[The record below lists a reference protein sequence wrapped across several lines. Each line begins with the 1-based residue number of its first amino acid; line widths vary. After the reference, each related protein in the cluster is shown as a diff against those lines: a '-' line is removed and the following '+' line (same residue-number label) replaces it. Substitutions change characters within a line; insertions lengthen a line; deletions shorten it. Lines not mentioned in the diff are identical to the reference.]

1 MSRPTMRIVTHA
13 VLMITFCLVA
23 PQIWSRDVVLFEED
37 FEGVPLEAS
46 IMEQIKD
53 DKVWSG
59 TPPEGWEITN
69 ENPKDLGM
77 PEWRT
82 WAIVD
87 LEWWTRTAEDQ
98 RRSEFTGVHN
108 DGKGVGKGAVSDPD
122 EWDDW
127 EGNGDPDAKSR
138 WNGHLITPPIKI
150 KGAAAESLVLTLD
163 SSWRPEDT
171 QNGEITVS
179 FDGGKE
185 EQILFF
191 KSVGIDAGAHTL
203 VTIPTLKLKEDK
215 INDGEQINETLEIPI
230 DNPAGVAEMT
240 ISFGVI
246 DAQNDWWWAIDNIK
260 LISTAF
266 DVEPRD
272 KLAVKWAE
280 IKRLQ

>member
-1 MSRPTMRIVTHA
+1 MSPPTMRVVTHA

-127 EGNGDPDAKSR
+127 AGNGDPDALSR

>member
-1 MSRPTMRIVTHA
+1 MNSRAIRAFTYS
-13 VLMITFCLVA
+13 VLVITLWLA
-23 PQIWSRDVVLFEED
+23 ASTIWGIDTVLFEED
-37 FEGVPLEAS
+37 FEDVPLESS
-46 IMEQIKD
+46 IAEQLKD
-53 DKVWSG
+53 KKVWSG
-59 TPPEGWEITN
+59 TPPDGWEITN

-87 LEWWTRTAEDQ
+87 LEWWTATAEDQ
-98 RRSEFTGVHN
+98 RRSEFTQKQN
-108 DGKGVGKGAVSDPD
+108 DGKGIGKGAVSDPD

-127 EGNGDPDAKSR
+127 ELNGDPDALSR

-150 KGAAAESLVLTLD
+150 KGAAAKSLVLTLD

-171 QNGEITVS
+171 QDGEITVS

-185 EQILFF
+185 EQILLFE
-191 KSVGIDAGAHTL
+191 SVGIDAGAHTL
-203 VTIPTLKLKEDK
+203 VTIPTLKEKEEK
-215 INDGEQINETLEIPI
+215 VNDGEQINETLEIPI
-230 DNPAGVAEMT
+230 DNPANAAEMI

-272 KLAVKWAE
+272 KLTVKWAE
-280 IKRLQ
+280 IKALQ

>member
-1 MSRPTMRIVTHA
+1 MSSTTVRIVTYA
-13 VLMITFCLVA
+13 VLTITFCLVT
-23 PQIWSRDVVLFEED
+23 PQTWSREVVLFEED
-37 FEGVPLEAS
+37 FEGVALEAS
-46 IMEQIKD
+46 IMEEIKD
-53 DKVWSG
+53 KNVWSG

-87 LEWWTRTAEDQ
+87 LEWWTRTAGDQ

-108 DGKGVGKGAVSDPD
+108 DGKGIGKGAVSDPD

-127 EGNGDPDAKSR
+127 EGNGDPDAQSR
-138 WNGHLITPPIKI
+138 WNGHLITPPIKV

-203 VTIPTLKLKEDK
+203 VTIPTLKLKEEK

-246 DAQNDWWWAIDNIK
+246 DAQNDWWWAIDNIQ
-260 LISTAF
+260 LVSTAY
-266 DVEPRD
+266 DVEPRG

-280 IKRLQ
+280 IKNLQ

>member
-1 MSRPTMRIVTHA
+1 MSSTALRIVTYA
-13 VLMITFCLVA
+13 VLTIIFCLVA
-23 PQIWSRDVVLFEED
+23 PQIWSREVVLFEED
-37 FEGVPLEAS
+37 FEDVPLEAS

-53 DKVWSG
+53 KNVWSG

-87 LEWWTRTAEDQ
+87 LEWWTATAEDQ

-108 DGKGVGKGAVSDPD
+108 DGKGIGNGAVSDPD

-127 EGNGDPDAKSR
+127 EGNGNPDALSR

-150 KGAAAESLVLTLD
+150 KGAAAKSLVLTLD

-185 EQILFF
+185 ESILFF

-203 VTIPTLKLKEDK
+203 VTIPTLKLKEEK

-230 DNPAGVAEMT
+230 DNPAGAAEMV

-246 DAQNDWWWAIDNIK
+246 DAQNDWWWAIDNIT

-266 DVEPRD
+266 PVEPRH
-272 KLAVKWAE
+272 KLAVRWAE
-280 IKRLQ
+280 IKS

>member
-1 MSRPTMRIVTHA
+1 MNSRAIRVFTYS
-13 VLMITFCLVA
+13 VLVITFWLA
-23 PQIWSRDVVLFEED
+23 ASTIWGIDTVLFEED
-37 FEGVPLEAS
+37 FEDVPLESS
-46 IMEQIKD
+46 IAEQLKD
-53 DKVWSG
+53 KRVWSG
-59 TPPEGWEITN
+59 TPPDDWEITN

-87 LEWWTRTAEDQ
+87 LEWWTATAEDQ
-98 RRSEFTGVHN
+98 RRSEFTGIHN
-108 DGKGVGKGAVSDPD
+108 DGKGIGKGAVADPD

-127 EGNGDPDAKSR
+127 EGNGNPDALSR

-150 KGAAAESLVLTLD
+150 KGAAEKSLVLTLD

-171 QNGEITVS
+171 QDGEITVS

-185 EQILFF
+185 EQILLFE
-191 KSVGIDAGAHTL
+191 SVGIDAGAHTL
-203 VTIPTLKLKEDK
+203 VTIPTLKEKEEK

-230 DNPAGVAEMT
+230 DNPTGAAEMT

-272 KLAVKWAE
+272 KLTVKWAK
-280 IKRLQ
+280 IKALQ

>member
-1 MSRPTMRIVTHA
+1 MNSSIMGVFVSVI
-13 VLMITFCLVA
+13 LITVFCLATPLV
-23 PQIWSRDVVLFEED
+23 WSRDTVLFEED
-37 FEGVPLEAS
+37 FEGVTLEGS

-108 DGKGVGKGAVSDPD
+108 DGKGVGNGAVSDPD

-127 EGNGDPDAKSR
+127 AGNGDPDALSR

-150 KGAAAESLVLTLD
+150 KGAAAKSLVLTLD

-171 QNGEITVS
+171 QNAEILVS

-203 VTIPTLKLKEDK
+203 VTIPTLKLKEEK
-215 INDGEQINETLEIPI
+215 MNDGEQINETLEIPI
-230 DNPAGVAEMT
+230 DNPAGVTEMT

-266 DVEPRD
+266 DVEPKD
-272 KLAVKWAE
+272 KLAVKWGK
-280 IKRLQ
+280 IKALQ

>member
-1 MSRPTMRIVTHA
+1 MRIVTYA
-13 VLMITFCLVA
+13 VLMMIFCLVA
-23 PQIWSRDVVLFEED
+23 PQIWSREAVLFEED
-37 FEGVPLEAS
+37 FEGVTLEAS

-53 DKVWSG
+53 KDVWSG

-108 DGKGVGKGAVSDPD
+108 DGKGIGNGAVSDPD

-127 EGNGDPDAKSR
+127 EGNGDPDAQSR

-150 KGAAAESLVLTLD
+150 KGAAAKSLVLTLD

-203 VTIPTLKLKEDK
+203 VTIPTLKLKEEK

-230 DNPAGVAEMT
+230 DNPAGITEMT

-266 DVEPRD
+266 DIEPRD

>member
-1 MSRPTMRIVTHA
+1 MNSITMRIVTYA
-13 VLMITFCLVA
+13 VLSITFCLVA
-23 PQIWSRDVVLFEED
+23 PQTWSREVVLFEED
-37 FEGVPLEAS
+37 FEGVTLEAS

-53 DKVWSG
+53 KDVWSG

-127 EGNGDPDAKSR
+127 EGNGDPDAQSR

-150 KGAAAESLVLTLD
+150 KGAAAKSLVLTLD

-171 QNGEITVS
+171 QNGEIIVS
-179 FDGGKE
+179 FDGDKE
-185 EQILFF
+185 EHILFF

-203 VTIPTLKLKEDK
+203 VTIPTLKLKED
-215 INDGEQINETLEIPI
+215 
-230 DNPAGVAEMT
+230 NPAGVAEMT
-240 ISFGVI
+240 ISFGVV

-266 DVEPRD
+266 SVEPRH
-272 KLAVKWAE
+272 KLAVRWAE
-280 IKRLQ
+280 IKS

>member
-1 MSRPTMRIVTHA
+1 MNSSFIGIVARATFIVTLCFTTSLVWA
-13 VLMITFCLVA
+13 VDT
-23 PQIWSRDVVLFEED
+23 VLFEED
-37 FEGVPLEAS
+37 FEGVTLGSS

-53 DKVWSG
+53 KKVWSG

-127 EGNGDPDAKSR
+127 AGNGDPDALSR

-150 KGAAAESLVLTLD
+150 KGAAAKSLVLTLD

-171 QNGEITVS
+171 QTAEITVR
-179 FDGGKE
+179 FDGGAE
-185 EQILFF
+185 ERILLF

-203 VTIPTLKLKEDK
+203 VTIPTLDLDEEDIK
-215 INDGEQINETLEIPI
+215 DGDQINETLEIPI
-230 DNPAGVAEMT
+230 DNPAGAAEMT

-266 DVEPRD
+266 SVEPKH
-272 KLAVKWAE
+272 KLAVRWAE
-280 IKRLQ
+280 LKS

>member
-1 MSRPTMRIVTHA
+1 MNSSIVRGFVHA
-13 VLMITFCLVA
+13 ILITTFCLPVSLVWA
-23 PQIWSRDVVLFEED
+23 ADTVLFEED
-37 FEGVPLEAS
+37 FEDVTLDSS
-46 IMEQIKD
+46 INEQVKD
-53 DKVWSG
+53 KKVWSG
-59 TPPEGWEITN
+59 IPPEGWEITN

-87 LEWWTRTAEDQ
+87 LEWWTATAEDQ

-108 DGKGVGKGAVSDPD
+108 DGKGVGKGAVADPD

-127 EGNGDPDAKSR
+127 ELNGDPDAISR
-138 WNGHLITPPIKI
+138 WNGHLITPSIKI
-150 KGAAAESLVLTLD
+150 KGAAASSLVLKLD

-185 EQILFF
+185 ERILFF
-191 KSVGIDAGAHTL
+191 QSVGIDAGAHTL
-203 VTIPTLKLKEDK
+203 VTIPTLKLKEEE

-230 DNPAGVAEMT
+230 DNPADAAEMI

-246 DAQNDWWWAIDNIK
+246 DAQNDWWWAIDNIN
-260 LISTAF
+260 LISTAY

-280 IKRLQ
+280 IKALQ

>member
-1 MSRPTMRIVTHA
+1 MNSSIMEVVISTLLITVFYFAIPSVWA
-13 VLMITFCLVA
+13 VDT
-23 PQIWSRDVVLFEED
+23 VLFEEN
-37 FEGVPLEAS
+37 FEDVTLESS
-46 IMEQIKD
+46 INEQVKD
-53 DKVWSG
+53 KKVWSG
-59 TPPEGWEITN
+59 IPPEGWEITN
-69 ENPKDLGM
+69 ENPEDLGM

-87 LEWWTRTAEDQ
+87 LEWWTATAEDQ

-108 DGKGVGKGAVSDPD
+108 DGKGIGKGAVADPD

-127 EGNGDPDAKSR
+127 ELNGDPDALSR

-150 KGAAAESLVLTLD
+150 KGAAAKSLILTLD

-179 FDGGKE
+179 FDGGAE
-185 EQILFF
+185 ERILFF

-203 VTIPTLKLKEDK
+203 VTIPTLKMDEEKL
-215 INDGEQINETLEIPI
+215 NDGEQINETLEIPI
-230 DNPAGVAEMT
+230 DNPANATEMV

-246 DAQNDWWWAIDNIK
+246 DAQNDWWWAIDNIM

-266 DVEPRD
+266 SVEPRH
-272 KLAVKWAE
+272 KLAIRWAE
-280 IKRLQ
+280 IKS

>member
-1 MSRPTMRIVTHA
+1 MDSSIMGVVGR
-13 VLMITFCLVA
+13 VLLITTFCLSTLLVWA
-23 PQIWSRDVVLFEED
+23 ADTVLFEED
-37 FEGVPLEAS
+37 FEDVTLKAS
-46 IMEQIKD
+46 IMEQVKD
-53 DKVWSG
+53 NKVWSG
-59 TPPEGWEITN
+59 TPPKGWEITN

-87 LEWWTRTAEDQ
+87 LEWWTATAEDQ

-108 DGKGVGKGAVSDPD
+108 DGKGIGNGAVSDPD

-127 EGNGDPDAKSR
+127 DGNGDPDAISR

-150 KGAAAESLVLTLD
+150 KGAAAKSLVLTLD

-171 QNGEITVS
+171 QNAEITVR
-179 FDGGKE
+179 FDGGAE
-185 EQILFF
+185 ERILFF

-203 VTIPTLKLKEDK
+203 VTIPTLDMDEEDIK
-215 INDGEQINETLEIPI
+215 DGEQINETLEIPI
-230 DNPAGVAEMT
+230 DNPANATEMI

-266 DVEPRD
+266 SVEPKH
-272 KLAVKWAE
+272 KLAVRWAE
-280 IKRLQ
+280 LKS

>member
-1 MSRPTMRIVTHA
+1 MNSSIIG
-13 VLMITFCLVA
+13 ITIRVILIASFSFAATLVYA
-23 PQIWSRDVVLFEED
+23 RDTVLFEED
-37 FEGVPLEAS
+37 FEGVKLEAS

-53 DKVWSG
+53 KDVWSG
-59 TPPEGWEITN
+59 TPPDGWEITN
-69 ENPKDLGM
+69 ENPDDLGM

-87 LEWWTRTAEDQ
+87 FEWWTRTAEDQ

-108 DGKGVGKGAVSDPD
+108 DGKGEGKGAVSDPD

-127 EGNGDPDAKSR
+127 EGNGDPDAQSR

-150 KGAAAESLVLTLD
+150 KGAAEKSLVLKLD

-171 QNGEITVS
+171 QNAEIIVS

-203 VTIPTLKLKEDK
+203 VTIPTLKLKEEK

-230 DNPAGVAEMT
+230 DNPAGAAEMV

-246 DAQNDWWWAIDNIK
+246 DAQNDWWWAIDNIE

-272 KLAVKWAE
+272 KLAVRWAE
-280 IKRLQ
+280 IKSLQ

>member
-1 MSRPTMRIVTHA
+1 MNNSTLRVVTQA
-13 VLMITFCLVA
+13 ILMIIFCLVT
-23 PQIWSRDVVLFEED
+23 PQIWAVDTVLFEED
-37 FEGVPLEAS
+37 FEGVPLESS
-46 IMEQIKD
+46 IKERVKD
-53 DKVWSG
+53 KKVWSG
-59 TPPEGWEITN
+59 APPDGWEITN
-69 ENPKDLGM
+69 ENPDDLGM

-87 LEWWTRTAEDQ
+87 LEWWTATAEDQ

-108 DGKGVGKGAVSDPD
+108 DGKGKGKGAVSDPD

-127 EGNGDPDAKSR
+127 ELNGDPDALSR
-138 WNGHLITPPIKI
+138 WNGHLITPSIKI
-150 KGAAAESLVLTLD
+150 KGAAAESLILKLD

-185 EQILFF
+185 ERILFF

-203 VTIPTLKLKEDK
+203 VTIPTLKLKEEK

-230 DNPAGVAEMT
+230 NNPAGAAEMI

-246 DAQNDWWWAIDNIK
+246 DAQNDWWWAIDNIN
-260 LISTAF
+260 LVSTAY

-272 KLAVKWAE
+272 KLAVKWAK
-280 IKRLQ
+280 IKVWQ

>member
-1 MSRPTMRIVTHA
+1 MSSITMRIITYA
-13 VLMITFCLVA
+13 VLTITFCLVV
-23 PQIWSRDVVLFEED
+23 PQTWSREVVLFEEN
-37 FEGVPLEAS
+37 FEGVTLEAS

-53 DKVWSG
+53 KEVWSG

-87 LEWWTRTAEDQ
+87 LEWWTATAEDQ

-127 EGNGDPDAKSR
+127 EGNGNPDALSR

-203 VTIPTLKLKEDK
+203 VTIPTLKLKEEK

-230 DNPAGVAEMT
+230 NNPAGTAEMT

-246 DAQNDWWWAIDNIK
+246 DAQNDWWWAIDNIE

-266 DVEPRD
+266 DVEPKD

-280 IKRLQ
+280 IKRSK

>member
-1 MSRPTMRIVTHA
+1 MNSNIMGIVISA
-13 VLMITFCLVA
+13 ILITVFCLATPLV
-23 PQIWSRDVVLFEED
+23 WSRDTVLFEED
-37 FEGVPLEAS
+37 FEEVTLEAS

-87 LEWWTRTAEDQ
+87 LEWWTLTAGDQ

-127 EGNGDPDAKSR
+127 EGNGDPDAQSR

-150 KGAAAESLVLTLD
+150 KGAAAKSLVLTLD

-171 QNGEITVS
+171 QNGEILVS

-230 DNPAGVAEMT
+230 DNPAGVTEMT
-240 ISFGVI
+240 ISFGVV

-266 DVEPRD
+266 SVEPRH
-272 KLAVKWAE
+272 KLAVRWAE
-280 IKRLQ
+280 LKS

>member
-1 MSRPTMRIVTHA
+1 MNSRAIRAFTYS
-13 VLMITFCLVA
+13 VLVITLWLA
-23 PQIWSRDVVLFEED
+23 ASTIWGIDTVLFEED
-37 FEGVPLEAS
+37 FEDVTLESS
-46 IMEQIKD
+46 IAEQLKD
-53 DKVWSG
+53 KKVWSG
-59 TPPEGWEITN
+59 TPPDGWEITN

-87 LEWWTRTAEDQ
+87 LEWWTATAEDQ
-98 RRSEFTGVHN
+98 RRSEFTQKQN
-108 DGKGVGKGAVSDPD
+108 DGKGIGKGAVSDPD

-127 EGNGDPDAKSR
+127 ELNGDPDALSR

-150 KGAAAESLVLTLD
+150 KGAAAKSLVLTLD

-171 QNGEITVS
+171 QDGEITVS

-185 EQILFF
+185 EQILLFE
-191 KSVGIDAGAHTL
+191 SVGIDAGAHTL
-203 VTIPTLKLKEDK
+203 VTIPTLKEKEEK
-215 INDGEQINETLEIPI
+215 VNDGEQINETLEIPI
-230 DNPAGVAEMT
+230 DNPANAAEMI

-272 KLAVKWAE
+272 KLTVKWAE
-280 IKRLQ
+280 IKALQ